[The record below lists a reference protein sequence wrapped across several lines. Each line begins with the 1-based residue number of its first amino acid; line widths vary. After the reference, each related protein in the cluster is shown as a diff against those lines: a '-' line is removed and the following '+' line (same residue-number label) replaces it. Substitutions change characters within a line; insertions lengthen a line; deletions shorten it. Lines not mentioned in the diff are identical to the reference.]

1 MINVRPRIEQRF
13 NVLLT
18 QDRPRAAPHWTDQLS
33 RLLEPQGVVSHVA
46 KTTREA
52 IDLAERIKLHAAVI
66 DTATPLGPPQPAS
79 AARQGDGGMWL
90 LQLLHRLPDRP
101 PVIVVRMPAF
111 TPSQTERALREA
123 LRLGAFSVM
132 DKPVDVEQ
140 LLGVFRRLMDKRYH
154 GTWPNIH

>member
-1 MINVRPRIEQRF
+1 MVNVRPRFEHRF

-46 KTTREA
+46 RTAREA
-52 IDLAERIKLHAAVI
+52 IDLAERTELHAAVI
-66 DTATPLGPPQPAS
+66 DTATPLGSSAQPA
-79 AARQGDGGMWL
+79 QGDGGMWL
-90 LQLLHRLPDRP
+90 LQLLHRLPNRP
-101 PVIVVRMPAF
+101 PVIIVRMPAF
-111 TPSQTERALREA
+111 TPSQAERALREA

-154 GTWPNIH
+154 GTWPNTH